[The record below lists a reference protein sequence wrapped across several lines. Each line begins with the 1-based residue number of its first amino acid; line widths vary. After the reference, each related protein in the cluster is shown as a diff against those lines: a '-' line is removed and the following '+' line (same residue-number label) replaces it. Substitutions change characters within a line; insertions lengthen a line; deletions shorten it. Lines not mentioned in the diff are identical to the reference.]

1 MVAGVFEG
9 DEIPCCYTD
18 LFTDSSEAEGEDV
31 TADGGGCV
39 GEFEAGAREMV
50 GRCVVG

>member
-1 MVAGVFEG
+1 VVSRVFER

-18 LFTDSSEAEGEDV
+18 LFTDSGQAEGENV
-31 TADGGGCV
+31 AADGGGSV

-50 GRCVVG
+50 GR